1 MEQFKDIKDT
11 ILENVFKVL
20 PEILNDIF
28 PVIMDKVSDIIK
40 TNIKE
45 YVPKPC
51 LNNSRDNNVKELEE
65 FMTSNN
71 ATQSNFIKK
80 RKDEFYKYTRCDS
93 LLNLHKDCLAEES
106 IYIPRK
112 FRQDPIHTI
121 NDWEK
126 LLYEKLNLEKLK
138 TEMEILTRRREHFRV
153 KLDSIDNDFNKWFQD
168 KELIK

>member
-28 PVIMDKVSDIIK
+28 TVIMDKVSDIIK

-45 YVPKPC
+45 YVPKSC

-93 LLNLHKDCLAEES
+93 LLNLHNDCLAEEL

-168 KELIK
+168 KELSQ

>member
-28 PVIMDKVSDIIK
+28 TVIMDKVSDIIK

-45 YVPKPC
+45 YVPKSC

-93 LLNLHKDCLAEES
+93 LLNLHNDCLAEES

-168 KELIK
+168 KELSQ

>member
-11 ILENVFKVL
+11 ILENVFRVL

-93 LLNLHKDCLAEES
+93 LLNLHNDCLAEES

-112 FRQDPIHTI
+112 FRQDPIHTM

-138 TEMEILTRRREHFRV
+138 TEREILTRRGEHFRV
-153 KLDSIDNDFNKWFQD
+153 KLDSIDNDFNK
-168 KELIK
+168 

>member
-1 MEQFKDIKDT
+1 MVFYDLLKIVKEKSNTNNVNVIMEQFKDIKDT

-71 ATQSNFIKK
+71 AT
-80 RKDEFYKYTRCDS
+80 
-93 LLNLHKDCLAEES
+93 
-106 IYIPRK
+106 
-112 FRQDPIHTI
+112 
-121 NDWEK
+121 
-126 LLYEKLNLEKLK
+126 
-138 TEMEILTRRREHFRV
+138 
-153 KLDSIDNDFNKWFQD
+153 
-168 KELIK
+168 